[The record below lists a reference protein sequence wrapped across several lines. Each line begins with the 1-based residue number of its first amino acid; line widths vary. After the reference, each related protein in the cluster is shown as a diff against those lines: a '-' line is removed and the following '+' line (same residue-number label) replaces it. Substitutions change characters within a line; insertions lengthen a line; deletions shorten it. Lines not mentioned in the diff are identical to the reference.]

1 MRTLFLSF
9 ALATTILTGAACGGS
24 DGPSCDKVADHFN
37 DIAPDA
43 LKGNQ
48 KAMVNKCKQ
57 KMTADDRKCA
67 MAAKD
72 MKDLQACAMKSKGKK
87 S

>member
-9 ALATTILTGAACGGS
+9 ALATTILTGAACGKDGS
-24 DGPSCDKVADHFN
+24 SCDKVADHFN

-43 LKGNQ
+43 LKGH
-48 KAMVNKCKQ
+48 KKELVEKCEK

-67 MAAKD
+67 LAAKD
-72 MKDLQACAMKSKGKK
+72 MNDMQACAMKSKGKK
-87 S
+87 G

>member
-9 ALATTILTGAACGGS
+9 ALASTILTGAACGGS

-37 DIAPDA
+37 DIAPDT
-43 LKGNQ
+43 LKGNK
-48 KAMVNKCKQ
+48 KAIVEQCKK

-67 MAAKD
+67 VAAKD
-72 MKDLQACAMKSKGKK
+72 MNDMQACAAKSKGKK
-87 S
+87 G

>member
-43 LKGNQ
+43 LKGNK
-48 KAMVNKCKQ
+48 KAIVERCEK

-67 MAAKD
+67 VAAKN
-72 MKDLQACAMKSKGKK
+72 MNDLQACAAKSKAKK
-87 S
+87 G